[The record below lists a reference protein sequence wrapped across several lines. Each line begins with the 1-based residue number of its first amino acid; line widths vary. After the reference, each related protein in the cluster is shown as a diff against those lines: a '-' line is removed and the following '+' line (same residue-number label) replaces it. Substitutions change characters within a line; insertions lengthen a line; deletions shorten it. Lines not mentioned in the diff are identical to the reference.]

1 MNVRFAICC
10 SRRALAIGSYLS
22 LFLLAV
28 CLNRCLLAALCFFS
42 GFSPQSIQGEGSFA
56 HSQTLLNLPNGQTV
70 HILNS
75 SWKCSIFCYRP
86 AVRTVLGMHAC
97 WLLRTNSCCCYCCEY
112 LFTQRCEQ
120 SAGVSAYVH
129 QQVSVRIFL
138 EFFFSVFFIML
149 NGHSLCIEPKS
160 AAAET
165 ASPSLTMASCKNER
179 YSKNERANKQKK
191 ISDSDLDMDYFRQ
204 PPRELDIHTNI
215 HIAVLCMPH
224 NNTVLY

>member
-1 MNVRFAICC
+1 MFGSLYAARVVRLPSVPISLSFSSPFVWIVVYWPHCVFFLVFLR
-10 SRRALAIGSYLS
+10 SRYRERGAS
-22 LFLLAV
+22 LIPRRFWISL
-28 CLNRCLLAALCFFS
+28 
-42 GFSPQSIQGEGSFA
+42 
-56 HSQTLLNLPNGQTV
+56 NGQTV

-149 NGHSLCIEPKS
+149 NGHSHRAKKCSGWNSIPIADYGFMQKWKIFKKRESKQTKKNLGFGFGYGLLS
-160 AAAET
+160 ATT
-165 ASPSLTMASCKNER
+165 AGIRYTYKHTYSCLMH
-179 YSKNERANKQKK
+179 ATQ
-191 ISDSDLDMDYFRQ
+191 
-204 PPRELDIHTNI
+204 
-215 HIAVLCMPH
+215 
-224 NNTVLY
+224 

>member
-1 MNVRFAICC
+1 MFGSLYAARVVRLPSVPISLSFSSPFVWIVVYWPHCVFFLVFLR
-10 SRRALAIGSYLS
+10 SRYRERGAS
-22 LFLLAV
+22 LIPRRFWISL
-28 CLNRCLLAALCFFS
+28 
-42 GFSPQSIQGEGSFA
+42 
-56 HSQTLLNLPNGQTV
+56 NGQTV